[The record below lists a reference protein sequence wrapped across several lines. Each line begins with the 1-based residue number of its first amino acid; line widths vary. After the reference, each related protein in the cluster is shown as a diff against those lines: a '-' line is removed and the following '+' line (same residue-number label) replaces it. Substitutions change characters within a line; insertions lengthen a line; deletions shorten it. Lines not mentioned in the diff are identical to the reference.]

1 MGLISLIAST
11 YRPKRRIVVKLTLK
25 SILGA
30 GGLAIALLASTAAL
44 ADKWNMPVRS
54 NERNYF
60 TRNIMQ
66 FADEVKKATAGKLEI
81 VIHPEDSLTK
91 QPEVKRAVQTGQV
104 QIGELLMSIHSN
116 ENPIFGIDAV
126 PFMAKNSEE
135 AKKLLGIVRP
145 YIESR
150 LKAQGIR
157 LLFVV
162 PWPANSF
169 YADKEINSTAD
180 FKGVKFRAF
189 NPVTGRLAELMGA
202 IPVTV
207 QQSEVSQ
214 AFSTGVIQAMITS
227 PATGV
232 DTQAWDFVKYF
243 YEVKAMAPWNIVIVN
258 ERMFSRLDAKTQ
270 EAVLAASKTAE
281 ERGWQLAADET
292 GKLIDTLKAKGMEV
306 RQPSPQLMGEL
317 TKIGDQLIQEWVKSA
332 GDDGEKI
339 MSQYRGKN

>member
-1 MGLISLIAST
+1 MT
-11 YRPKRRIVVKLTLK
+11 PTLK
-25 SILGA
+25 S
-30 GGLAIALLASTAAL
+30 LLAASSLVAAFVASSAAF

-66 FADEVKKATAGKLEI
+66 FADEVKKATDSKVEI

-104 QIGELLMSIHSN
+104 QIGELLMSLHSN
-116 ENPIFGIDAV
+116 ENAVFGVDSV
-126 PFMAKNSEE
+126 PFMATNNDENR
-135 AKKLLGIVRP
+135 KLLTVARP
-145 YIESR
+145 YIEDR
-150 LKAQGIR
+150 LKKQGMR

-162 PWPANSF
+162 PWPPNSF
-169 YADKEINSTAD
+169 YAGKEINSTAD
-180 FKGVKFRAF
+180 YKGVKFRAF

-207 QQSEVSQ
+207 QQSEVPQ

-258 ERMFSRLDAKTQ
+258 ERVLSRLDQKTQ
-270 EAVLAASKTAE
+270 EAVIAAGKAAE
-281 ERGWQLAADET
+281 ERGWKLQAEET
-292 GKLIDTLKAKGMEV
+292 GKLVDTLKSKGMEV
-306 RQPSPQLMGEL
+306 RQPGPALMTEL
-317 TKIGDQLIQEWVKSA
+317 KKIGDQLIAEWSKAA
-332 GDDGEKI
+332 GEDGQKI
-339 MSQYRGKN
+339 LDQYRKTN

>member
-1 MGLISLIAST
+1 MNS
-11 YRPKRRIVVKLTLK
+11 TLK
-25 SILGA
+25 SLAAA
-30 GGLAIALLASTAAL
+30 GGLATALLASSATL

-66 FADEVKKATAGKLEI
+66 FAEDAKKATDGKVEI

-104 QIGELLMSIHSN
+104 QIGELLMSMHSN
-116 ENPIFGIDAV
+116 ESALFGVDAV
-126 PFMAKNSEE
+126 PFLASNNEE
-135 AKKLLGIVRP
+135 GQKLLKVMRP
-145 YIESR
+145 ILEER
-150 LKAQGIR
+150 LKRQGMR

-162 PWPANSF
+162 PWPPNSF
-169 YADKEINSTAD
+169 YSGKEIKSTAD

-202 IPVTV
+202 VPVTV
-207 QQSEVSQ
+207 QQSEVPQ

-243 YEVKAMAPWNIVIVN
+243 YEVKAMAPWNITIAN
-258 ERMFSRLDAKTQ
+258 ERVFSRLDQKTQ
-270 EAVLAASKTAE
+270 DAILAAAKAAE
-281 ERGWQLAADET
+281 ERGWKLQAEET
-292 GKLIDTLKAKGMEV
+292 GKLLETLKSKGMEV
-306 RQPSPQLMGEL
+306 RQPSPELMAEL
-317 TKIGDQLIQEWVKSA
+317 KKIGEQLVEEWSKAAGEDGPKILDQFRKA
-332 GDDGEKI
+332 
-339 MSQYRGKN
+339 N

>member
-1 MGLISLIAST
+1 MN
-11 YRPKRRIVVKLTLK
+11 LTLK
-25 SILGA
+25 SLLVTGA
-30 GGLAIALLASTAAL
+30 LASALFASPAAF
-44 ADKWNMPVRS
+44 AEKWNMPVRS

-66 FADEVKKATAGKLEI
+66 FADEVKKTTDGKLEI

-91 QPEVKRAVQTGQV
+91 QPDVKRAVQTGQV

-116 ENPIFGIDAV
+116 ENAIFGIDAV
-126 PFMAKNSEE
+126 PFMASNAEE
-135 AKKLLGIVRP
+135 GKKLLGIARP
-145 YIESR
+145 YIEAR

-169 YADKEINSTAD
+169 YADKEINSTSD

-258 ERMFSRLDAKTQ
+258 ERMFSRLDAKAQ
-270 EAVLAASKTAE
+270 EAVLAASKEAE
-281 ERGWQLAADET
+281 KRGWELAASET
-292 GKLIDTLKAKGMEV
+292 GKLVNTLKEKGMDV
-306 RQPSPQLMGEL
+306 RQPSPELMGEL
-317 TKIGDQLIQEWVKSA
+317 KKIGDQLIQEWVKSA
-332 GDDGEKI
+332 GADGEKI
-339 MSQYRGKN
+339 MNEYRGKN

>member
-1 MGLISLIAST
+1 MNS
-11 YRPKRRIVVKLTLK
+11 TLK
-25 SILGA
+25 SLAAA
-30 GGLAIALLASTAAL
+30 GGLATALFASSATL

-66 FADEVKKATAGKLEI
+66 FAEDVKKATDGKVEI

-104 QIGELLMSIHSN
+104 QIGELLMSMHSN
-116 ENPIFGIDAV
+116 ESALFGVDAV
-126 PFMAKNSEE
+126 PFLASNNEE
-135 AKKLLGIVRP
+135 GQKLLKVMRP
-145 YIESR
+145 ILEER
-150 LKAQGIR
+150 LKRQGMR

-162 PWPANSF
+162 PWPPNSF
-169 YADKEINSTAD
+169 YSGKEIKSTAD

-202 IPVTV
+202 VPVTV
-207 QQSEVSQ
+207 QQSEVPQ

-243 YEVKAMAPWNIVIVN
+243 YEVKAMAPWNITIAN
-258 ERMFSRLDAKTQ
+258 ERVFSRLDQKTQ
-270 EAVLAASKTAE
+270 DAILAAAKAAE
-281 ERGWQLAADET
+281 ERGWKLQAEET
-292 GKLIDTLKAKGMEV
+292 GKLLETLKSKGMEV
-306 RQPSPQLMGEL
+306 RQPSPELMAEL
-317 TKIGDQLIQEWVKSA
+317 KKIGEQLVEEWSKAAGEDGPKILDQFRKA
-332 GDDGEKI
+332 
-339 MSQYRGKN
+339 N

>member
-1 MGLISLIAST
+1 MEELM
-11 YRPKRRIVVKLTLK
+11 RKRLK
-25 SILGA
+25 SLVGA
-30 GGLAIALLASTAAL
+30 GGLIATLLASSAAL

-60 TRNIMQ
+60 TRNILQ
-66 FADEVKKATAGKLEI
+66 FADDVKKATEGKIEI
-81 VIHPEDSLTK
+81 VVHPEDSLTK

-116 ENPIFGIDAV
+116 ESAVFGVDAV
-126 PFMAKNSEE
+126 PFMATDNEE
-135 AKKLLGIVRP
+135 NRKLLAAARP
-145 YIESR
+145 FIEER
-150 LKAQGIR
+150 LKKQGIR

-162 PWPANSF
+162 PWPPNSF
-169 YADKEINSTAD
+169 YAGKEIRATAD

-207 QQSEVSQ
+207 QQSEVPQ

-243 YEVKAMAPWNIVIVN
+243 YEVKAMAPWNIAIVN
-258 ERMFSRLDAKTQ
+258 ERIFSRLDQKTR
-270 EAVLAASKTAE
+270 EAVLDAAKAAE
-281 ERGWQLAADET
+281 ERGWKLQSEET
-292 GKLIDTLKAKGMEV
+292 GKLLEILKSKGMEV
-306 RQPSPQLMGEL
+306 RQPSPELMSEL
-317 TKIGDQLIQEWVKSA
+317 KKIGEQLIQEWSKAAGEDGQKILDTYKKS
-332 GDDGEKI
+332 
-339 MSQYRGKN
+339 